1 VRDGIGWGFDF
12 YTDPLNET
20 EPFAVHWG
28 LVTLRLI
35 QTRADLLDASR
46 ILEEAALDKYVFQR
60 DAYLQRPRNLVYDGH
75 PPREKEPEDEGADKD
90 KKPESAEEGMED
102 DKDKKPR

>member
-1 VRDGIGWGFDF
+1 
-12 YTDPLNET
+12 
-20 EPFAVHWG
+20 VHWG

-60 DAYLQRPRNLVYDGH
+60 DAYLQRRRNLVYDGQ
-75 PPREKEPEDEGADKD
+75 PPREKEPEDDSSSD
-90 KKPESAEEGMED
+90 KKRD
-102 DKDKKPR
+102 